1 MCKGFQSVWQTN
13 LNSICFLVGG
23 NIRPLVT
30 QMDAVMMIKLLLVSE
45 PAKMLVYSF
54 SSNRLNAAAKQME
67 KIAVTQGPI
76 AFSSAT
82 VPAFPLRRR
91 PAVETVWEVER
102 KLQLPCESH
111 TITQGESKEEHFGRT
126 KGKRE
131 RKREWRK
138 KWNQLSGSASSL
150 QRCGGACS

>member
-1 MCKGFQSVWQTN
+1 MWQTN
-13 LNSICFLVGG
+13 LSSICFLVGG
-23 NIRPLVT
+23 NIRLLVT
-30 QMDAVMMIKLLLVSE
+30 QMDAVIMIKLLLVSE

-91 PAVETVWEVER
+91 PAVETV
-102 KLQLPCESH
+102 
-111 TITQGESKEEHFGRT
+111 
-126 KGKRE
+126 
-131 RKREWRK
+131 
-138 KWNQLSGSASSL
+138 
-150 QRCGGACS
+150 